1 MIEEGRIKRWKTGK
15 ADTDKIKSASK
26 VVYWMQSAQRTVH
39 NHALAYAIERAN
51 ELCLPLTVA
60 FCIMPNFPN
69 ANTRHFQFM
78 LEGLSETTA
87 SLVALGC
94 DLQWRIGEPI
104 DFLDEICQP
113 AALLVID
120 DAYLKYERQ
129 LKQTVVMRVSCD
141 IVQVDTNVIIPVTT
155 AYPKA
160 AYGAY
165 VLRPHIHKLFNDYYK
180 PFTLPDLIQKADW
193 KAALMDL
200 SLLGLFSCETL
211 PASTRYRGGF
221 SKAMDVLMQFI
232 ENGITGYAEFSND
245 PDLMQTSG
253 LSPYLHFGQISP
265 MTIVEQMYQTGTFD
279 EAFFEQLVVRRE
291 LAYNYVYYENG
302 YDQSLAAILPKWA
315 LETLM
320 VHSGDT
326 RDYHYTPWVFECAKT
341 HDPYWNA
348 AQCQLIAEGTIHNY
362 MRMYWGKKIIEW
374 SETPDEAFQT
384 MLYLNDKYA
393 LDGRD
398 PNGYAGIAWCFGK
411 HDRPWQERQI
421 FGKVRYMNEAGLKR
435 KFKMSDY
442 VARYREATE

>member
-1 MIEEGRIKRWKTGK
+1 
-15 ADTDKIKSASK
+15 
-26 VVYWMQSAQRTVH
+26 
-39 NHALAYAIERAN
+39 
-51 ELCLPLTVA
+51 
-60 FCIMPNFPN
+60 
-69 ANTRHFQFM
+69 
-78 LEGLSETTA
+78 
-87 SLVALGC
+87 
-94 DLQWRIGEPI
+94 
-104 DFLDEICQP
+104 
-113 AALLVID
+113 
-120 DAYLKYERQ
+120 
-129 LKQTVVMRVSCD
+129 
-141 IVQVDTNVIIPVTT
+141 
-155 AYPKA
+155 
-160 AYGAY
+160 
-165 VLRPHIHKLFNDYYK
+165 
-180 PFTLPDLIQKADW
+180 
-193 KAALMDL
+193 MDL